1 MSDKHNIESN
11 KHLKQNPFTV
21 PAGYFAELE
30 DKLAGIPKEEKTKV
44 IPLFTPK
51 LRRRLLAVAAVLVV
65 VITATWQFLPENTE
79 EQALTADDII
89 ALTTDGYLPYSEYA
103 FLEVI
108 ETDDLN
114 DLSFEDE
121 SLSDYYQETQPEL
134 FEEYYLTEEL

>member
-21 PAGYFAELE
+21 PAGYFVELE
-30 DKLAGIPKEEKTKV
+30 EKLAGIPKDEKTKV

-89 ALTTDGYLPYSEYA
+89 ALTTDGYLPYSEFA

-108 ETDDLN
+108 ETDDLD

-121 SLSDYYQETQPEL
+121 NLSDYYQETQPEL

>member
-1 MSDKHNIESN
+1 MSNKHNIENN
-11 KHLKQNPFTV
+11 KHLKKNPFAV
-21 PAGYFAELE
+21 PNGYFAELE
-30 DKLAGIPKEEKTKV
+30 DKLAGIPKEDKTKV

-51 LRRRLLAVAAVLVV
+51 IRRRLLAVAAVLVV

-89 ALTTDGYLPYSEYA
+89 ALTTDGYLPYSEFA

-108 ETDDLN
+108 ETDDLD

-121 SLSDYYQETQPEL
+121 NLSDYYQETQPEL